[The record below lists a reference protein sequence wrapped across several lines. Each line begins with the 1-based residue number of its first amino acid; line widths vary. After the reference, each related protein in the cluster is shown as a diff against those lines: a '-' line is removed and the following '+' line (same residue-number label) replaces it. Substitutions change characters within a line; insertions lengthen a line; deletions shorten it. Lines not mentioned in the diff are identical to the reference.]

1 MRTWVQSNIV
11 VWFVFAWA
19 AVAAASVVGCGSV
32 PVLRDVPSPTD
43 PLPTPPPRP
52 LEFPADHSSHS
63 AETEWWY
70 YSGHLESDAGS
81 ELGFH
86 LALFRTGGDNADRT
100 FERIQSSVVDLKT
113 GRHWHWVQ
121 DGIADLT
128 NTGTREGALLDVT
141 VGESGVNIKAEGSHV
156 VRASGGPDR
165 VSFELDLAQTRGMM
179 LHNSIGWLAF
189 PLGASYYY
197 TFPRMS
203 ASGKVTLPGL
213 GQRSVAGEVWYDH
226 QWGDFVV
233 LGWPS
238 GWYWVGLNLDDGSSL
253 MISEVRDVDGGRF
266 KLFGTFLGA
275 DGTQHVL
282 DGVQD
287 GIALSHLEYWTS
299 PETAAEYPIASR
311 ITVGSLDLDIEL
323 RPAIKDQETVANV
336 DDDAVASY
344 WEGSVTA
351 MDAVTGKRIGRG
363 YLELAGY
370 AKPDPLSWRVKEP
383 Q

>member
-1 MRTWVQSNIV
+1 MRSRFQSNITGLFLIAWSV
-11 VWFVFAWA
+11 VVLVT
-19 AVAAASVVGCGSV
+19 AVACSPDTA
-32 PVLRDVPSPTD
+32 LRDVPSPEG
-43 PLPTPPPRP
+43 PLPTPTPNP

-70 YSGHLESDAGS
+70 YSGHLETESGT

-100 FERIQSSVVDLKT
+100 FERIQTSIVDLAT

-121 DGIADLT
+121 DGIADSASSGSL
-128 NTGTREGALLDVT
+128 EGAMLDVT
-141 VGESGVNIKAEGSHV
+141 VGESRVEIKADGAHTV
-156 VRASGGPDR
+156 QASGGPDG
-165 VSFELDLAQTRGMM
+165 VSFKLDIAQTGGIM

-197 TFPRMS
+197 TFPRMP
-203 ASGKVTLPGL
+203 ASGKVGLPG
-213 GQRSVAGEVWYDH
+213 QRQQAVSGEVWYDH

-238 GWYWVGLNLDDGSSL
+238 GWYWVGLNLHDGSSL

-266 KLFGTFLGA
+266 KLFGTYLGA
-275 DGTQHVL
+275 DGTQRVL
-282 DGVQD
+282 DAAQD
-287 GIALSHLEYWTS
+287 GIALAHLDYWTS

-311 ITVGSLDLDIEL
+311 ITVGSLGVDIEL
-323 RPAIKDQETVANV
+323 RPAIKEQETVTNV
-336 DDDAVASY
+336 NGDAVASY

-351 MDAVTGKRIGRG
+351 TDFVTGELLGRG

-370 AKPDPLSWRVKEP
+370 VEPQPLSWRLKEP
-383 Q
+383 K